1 MFSHL
6 EHSEHFKPC
15 YYVQYYI
22 CIGKKPL
29 LVPSVLHRDQLHPEL
44 IKGRLGFEAKY
55 SYGWNFTSLPVGPE
69 ADVFFHSI
77 CVPKKNR
84 NYFFGGAL
92 IRRFTVVRGQFRALA
107 NESSLV

>member
-6 EHSEHFKPC
+6 QHSEHFKPC

-69 ADVFFHSI
+69 ADAILFVSLRKIEIIFL
-77 CVPKKNR
+77 V
-84 NYFFGGAL
+84 AL
-92 IRRFTVVRGQFRALA
+92 
-107 NESSLV
+107 